1 MASSMAAALAAS
13 QAAAAPAPAAP
24 VQAPA
29 EVIPASWAKL
39 VDSEAEIPLRVVQL
53 DGLIVMKIMKH
64 SRDAYPAAVT
74 GILLG
79 LDLDG
84 VMEVSNCFPLPMG
97 REGDEENSTRPA
109 SRYQASMLRSL
120 REVHGDDNIVGFYQ
134 STAMGAFL
142 SQSFLDLQASHQ
154 KTLRHGGIA
163 LVHDVSRT
171 ARGNTSLK
179 AFRLTQAFLEAHKT
193 KKFSVQGL
201 IERGLTFN
209 SILEELPVQIHNTPL
224 LDAFLLTLSQP
235 SVSRTSASLYPTG
248 SLSELPPTTQPLAP
262 TYPILNT
269 ASTPTL
275 THNLSLVLDTIDD
288 YNQES
293 SNYAYHQRQI
303 AREKARAE
311 TYIAKRKEEN
321 AQRLREGLTPLP
333 EEDVSRMFK
342 IPPEPS
348 RLESMLLLG
357 QLDGYAKTLEDVT
370 GASMVK
376 MYAAKAGTGA
386 A

>member
-13 QAAAAPAPAAP
+13 QAAAAPVPAAP
-24 VQAPA
+24 VQPA
-29 EVIPASWAKL
+29 QEVIPASWAKL
-39 VDSEAEIPLRVVQL
+39 VDSEAEITLRVVQL
-53 DGLIVMKIMKH
+53 DGLAVMKIMKH
-64 SRDAYPAAVT
+64 SRDAYPSAVN

-84 VMEVSNCFPLPMG
+84 VMEVSNCFPLPAG
-97 REGDEENSTRPA
+97 REGEEESVRP
-109 SRYQASMLRSL
+109 SSKYQASMLRAL
-120 REVHGDDNIVGFYQ
+120 KEVHGDDNVVGFYQ

-154 KTLRHGGIA
+154 KSLRHGGIA

-179 AFRLTQAFLEAHKT
+179 AFRLTQAFLGAHKAR
-193 KKFSVQGL
+193 KFNVQGL

-209 SILEELPVQIHNTPL
+209 NILEELPLQIHNTPL
-224 LDAFLLTLSQP
+224 LDAFLLTLAQP
-235 SVSRTSASLYPTG
+235 TVPHTPASLYPTS
-248 SLSELPPTTQPLAP
+248 SLSDLPPTNQPLTP

-269 ASTPTL
+269 ASTPAL
-275 THNLSLVLDTIDD
+275 THNLSLVLDTLDD

-303 AREKARAE
+303 AREKTRAE
-311 TYIAKRKEEN
+311 AYTAKRKEEN
-321 AQRLREGLTPLP
+321 AQRVREGLPPLP
-333 EEDVSRMFK
+333 EEDVSRLFK

-357 QLDGYAKTLEDVT
+357 QLDGYSKTLEDVT

-376 MYAAKAGTGA
+376 IYAAKAGATA

>member
-1 MASSMAAALAAS
+1 MAAALAAS
-13 QAAAAPAPAAP
+13 QAAAAPAPVAP

-39 VDSEAEIPLRVVQL
+39 VDSEAEIPLRQVQL
-53 DGLIVMKIMKH
+53 DGLAVMKIMKH
-64 SRDAYPAAVT
+64 SRDAYPSAVT

-97 REGDEENSTRPA
+97 REGEEETARPT
-109 SRYQASMLRSL
+109 SKYQASMLRAL
-120 REVHGDDNIVGFYQ
+120 KEVHGDDNVVGFYQ

-142 SQSFLDLQASHQ
+142 SQSFLDLQATHQ
-154 KTLRHGGIA
+154 KSLRHGGIA

-179 AFRLTQAFLEAHKT
+179 AFRLTQAFLEAHKAR
-193 KKFSVQGL
+193 KFNVQGL

-209 SILEELPVQIHNTPL
+209 NILEELPIQIHNTPL
-224 LDAFLLTLSQP
+224 LDAFILTLSQP
-235 SVSRTSASLYPTG
+235 SVSLTPTSLFPTASLDD
-248 SLSELPPTTQPLAP
+248 LPPTNQPLGP
-262 TYPILNT
+262 TFPILNT
-269 ASTPTL
+269 ASTPAL
-275 THNLSLVLDTIDD
+275 THNLSLVLDTMDD

-303 AREKARAE
+303 AREKGRAE
-311 TYIAKRKEEN
+311 VYMAKRKEEN
-321 AQRLREGLTPLP
+321 AQRAREGLPPLP

-370 GASMVK
+370 GANMVK
-376 MYAAKAGTGA
+376 MYAAKAGATA

>member
-1 MASSMAAALAAS
+1 MAAALAAS

-24 VQAPA
+24 VQPPA

-53 DGLIVMKIMKH
+53 DGLAVMKIMKH
-64 SRDAYPAAVT
+64 SRDAYPSAVN

-84 VMEVSNCFPLPMG
+84 VMEVSNCFPLPQG
-97 REGDEENSTRPA
+97 REGEEESTARPSA
-109 SRYQASMLRSL
+109 SKYQASMLRSL
-120 REVHGDDNIVGFYQ
+120 KEVHGDDNVVGFYQ

-154 KTLRHGGIA
+154 KSLRHGGIA

-179 AFRLTQAFLEAHKT
+179 AFRLTQAFLQAHKA
-193 KKFSVQGL
+193 KKFNVQGL
-201 IERGLTFN
+201 IERGLTFSN
-209 SILEELPVQIHNTPL
+209 ILEELPLQIHNTPL

-235 SVSRTSASLYPTG
+235 TVSPTPTTLFPTASL
-248 SLSELPPTTQPLAP
+248 SDLPPTNQPLTP
-262 TYPILNT
+262 TFPILNT
-269 ASTPTL
+269 ASTPAL
-275 THNLSLVLDTIDD
+275 THNLSLVLDTLDD

-303 AREKARAE
+303 AREKTRADAY
-311 TYIAKRKEEN
+311 TAKRKEEN
-321 AQRLREGLTPLP
+321 AQRVRDGLPPLP
-333 EEDVSRMFK
+333 EEDVSRLFK

-348 RLESMLLLG
+348 RFESMLLLG

-376 MYAAKAGTGA
+376 MYAAKAGATA